1 MSDKRWEPPPGQ
13 EVREPQPVR
22 SDTDQPRKFETRGRE
37 TDVNRDARYEEEEI
51 DFSGS
56 ER

>member
-13 EVREPQPVR
+13 EVREPQPVHG
-22 SDTDQPRKFETRGRE
+22 DTDQPRNFETVGRE
-37 TDVNRDARYEEEEI
+37 TDADRDDRYLEDEI
-51 DFSGS
+51 NFSGS